1 MGAEKWFKET
11 EIHPWA
17 SRKDFRRKNCSKLTL
32 QANFFLWEQLNA
44 SNGKKSPSQRLMKS
58 FQGTALV
65 EEWFKWI
72 EIRPWAPCLAFSAI
86 FFSGLGPSKARRS
99 LKKPPKPGPES
110 FARSFFYSLYVF
122 ILFVAFSIIYRTSG
136 FACFIHTY
144 LNANFLMLDEFR

>member
-1 MGAEKWFKET
+1 MPMGAEKWFKET

-86 FFSGLGPSKARRS
+86 FLAVLGPQKLGGVSKSPRNRVQKASR
-99 LKKPPKPGPES
+99 
-110 FARSFFYSLYVF
+110 AVF
-122 ILFVAFSIIYRTSG
+122 STLS
-136 FACFIHTY
+136 TY
-144 LNANFLMLDEFR
+144 LFCLSLFQLYIELAVLLASYTHI